1 MKKIFNFVI
10 ILGMIMCAC
19 SAIGISSTIST
30 FENNG
35 IKIYTID
42 IPRYISNIVA
52 LKPYL
57 INIINNRI
65 TTNPYNI
72 QSNNVINIVI
82 AFLNTIIAIFN
93 MVMIP
98 ITYGISII
106 PIVLTLLGMETTNN
120 PILMLFEKSNY
131 LQIPYIPY
139 TEGGI
144 NWIIPHF
151 NIL

>member
-1 MKKIFNFVI
+1 MKKIFNFIVV
-10 ILGMIMCAC
+10 LGLIMCAM
-19 SAIGISSTIST
+19 SAIGISTTIT
-30 FENNG
+30 TYENNG
-35 IKIYTID
+35 IKVYTID
-42 IPRYISNIVA
+42 LPKYIKNIVA

-57 INIINNRI
+57 INIIYNRVSA
-65 TTNPYNI
+65 NPYNI
-72 QSNNVINIVI
+72 QSNNVVNVVI

>member
-1 MKKIFNFVI
+1 
-10 ILGMIMCAC
+10 MCAM
-19 SAIGISSTIST
+19 SAIGISTTIST
-30 FENNG
+30 YENNG

-42 IPRYISNIVA
+42 IPKYMSNIEP

-57 INIINNRI
+57 INIIYNRL
-65 TTNPYNI
+65 TTNPYNM
-72 QSNNVINIVI
+72 QSNNILNVII
-82 AFLNTIIAIFN
+82 AFLNTIIAIVN

-106 PIVLTLLGMETTNN
+106 PILLTLLGMETVNN

-144 NWIIPHF
+144 NWFIPHF